1 MSDAA
6 HGRTCRVLTVG
17 ALRRALAECRD
28 EAIVDFGTTLSGI
41 PLRWYRFT
49 KDQNLFQFEL
59 LEDIDNDL

>member
-17 ALRRALAECRD
+17 ALRRALADCPD
-28 EAIVDFGTTLSGI
+28 EAIVDFGTNMSGI

-49 KDQNLFQFEL
+49 KDRTVFQFEL
-59 LEDIDNDL
+59 LEDIDVDS

>member
-28 EAIVDFGTTLSGI
+28 EAIVDFGTTL
-41 PLRWYRFT
+41 PVFH
-49 KDQNLFQFEL
+49 
-59 LEDIDNDL
+59 